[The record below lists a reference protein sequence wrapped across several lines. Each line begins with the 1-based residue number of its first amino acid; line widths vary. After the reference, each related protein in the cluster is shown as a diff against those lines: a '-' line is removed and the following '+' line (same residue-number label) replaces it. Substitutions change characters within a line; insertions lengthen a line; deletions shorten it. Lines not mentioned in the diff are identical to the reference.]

1 MTKNSSGSRGKE
13 RWCVGPAPC
22 QGPAVPRAEGGFIPL
37 GLLEGER
44 GEAGLGARLSLYD
57 KGNGIERG

>member
-1 MTKNSSGSRGKE
+1 M
-13 RWCVGPAPC
+13 
-22 QGPAVPRAEGGFIPL
+22 PRAEGGFIPL

>member
-1 MTKNSSGSRGKE
+1 M
-13 RWCVGPAPC
+13 
-22 QGPAVPRAEGGFIPL
+22 PRAEGGFIPL

-57 KGNGIERG
+57 KGNGIERGWWFKHPLSSQLAPKPALKRINWQ

>member
-1 MTKNSSGSRGKE
+1 M
-13 RWCVGPAPC
+13 RW
-22 QGPAVPRAEGGFIPL
+22 PRAVLRVLGPCAQGGFIPL
-37 GLLEGER
+37 GLVEGER